1 MTLGEVGFR
10 GDAAFS
16 QVAAVGCFLTQLSY
30 APLCES
36 IGIEDANLCQF
47 WPMPAWR
54 SLPAKTLFGPL
65 DPRIL
70 LPGA

>member
-1 MTLGEVGFR
+1 MMTLGESGFAVTR
-10 GDAAFS
+10 HFRKLPQSAAFS
-16 QVAAVGCFLTQLSY
+16 RSY

-36 IGIEDANLCQF
+36 TGIDDANLCQF
-47 WPMPAWR
+47 WPMPAWC